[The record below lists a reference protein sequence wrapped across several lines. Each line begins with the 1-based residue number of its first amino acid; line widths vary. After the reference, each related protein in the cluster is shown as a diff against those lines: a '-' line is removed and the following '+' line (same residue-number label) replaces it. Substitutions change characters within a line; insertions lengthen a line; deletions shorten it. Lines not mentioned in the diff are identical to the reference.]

1 MGPDLNVE
9 AEPLTAVFTSN
20 EFQTLRTRH
29 LRMRLGHVTL
39 QRALA
44 LQLGAANLALQPEVV
59 RVFLDHVVV
68 ATLLVFEDPWAVLAA
83 QVPILTN
90 ILRPVLVS
98 DVTLDGP
105 GKNKN
110 FIMDNN
116 FFTFVAQT
124 KHFASVI
131 PLHGFPC

>member
-1 MGPDLNVE
+1 ME

-44 LQLGAANLALQPEVV
+44 LQLGATNLALQPEVV

-105 GKNKN
+105 GKK
-110 FIMDNN
+110 IPI
-116 FFTFVAQT
+116 FFTFVAQR
-124 KHFASVI
+124 KHFSSVI
-131 PLHGFPC
+131 LLHGVPL

>member
-1 MGPDLNVE
+1 ME

-68 ATLLVFEDPWAVLAA
+68 ATLLVFEHPWAVLAA

-105 GKNKN
+105 GKNKS
-110 FIMDNN
+110 FIIDTI
-116 FFTFVAQT
+116 FFTFVDQR
-124 KHFASVI
+124 KHLTAI
-131 PLHGFPC
+131 

>member
-20 EFQTLRTRH
+20 EFQTLRTGH

-105 GKNKN
+105 GKK
-110 FIMDNN
+110 
-116 FFTFVAQT
+116 
-124 KHFASVI
+124 I
-131 PLHGFPC
+131 PIFLHL

>member
-1 MGPDLNVE
+1 ME

-105 GKNKN
+105 GEK
-110 FIMDNN
+110 IPI
-116 FFTFVAQT
+116 FFTFVAQR
-124 KHFASVI
+124 KHFSSVI
-131 PLHGFPC
+131 LLRGFPL